1 MIKKNSKHVG
11 QIQNSQKLSISK
23 LFHRCC
29 IRACLKYSV
38 YSYENEDEKQEIFFL
53 EIWKNKSLILL
64 TSQ

>member
-1 MIKKNSKHVG
+1 MIKKNSKYVG
-11 QIQNSQKLSISK
+11 QIQNCQKLSISK

-53 EIWKNKSLILL
+53 EI
-64 TSQ
+64 